1 MIDKVVKLRK
11 TIAGQEL
18 YAKVAEYDS
27 AGNKISDTYVNSAEA
42 PIVKNGT
49 TISLDYSTT
58 TFQTQLDGLLVEEG
72 EPLVSEPDTVLVSRL
87 SGNEL
92 LARRAYEDE
101 DGNSIKD
108 TYATK
113 AEMQAALG
121 DIEPLLAAL

>member
-1 MIDKVVKLRK
+1 MATKRLRK
-11 TIAGQEL
+11 TVGGFPI
-18 YAKVAEYDS
+18 YATIAEYDS
-27 AGNKISDTYVNSAEA
+27 EGHKIADTYVNSADS

-49 TISLDYSTT
+49 NISLDYSTT

-72 EPLVSEPDTVLVSRL
+72 EPLVSEPDVTLVSQV
-87 SGNEL
+87 SSNEL

-101 DGNSIKD
+101 NGDNIKD

-121 DIEPLLAAL
+121 DIESRLAAL